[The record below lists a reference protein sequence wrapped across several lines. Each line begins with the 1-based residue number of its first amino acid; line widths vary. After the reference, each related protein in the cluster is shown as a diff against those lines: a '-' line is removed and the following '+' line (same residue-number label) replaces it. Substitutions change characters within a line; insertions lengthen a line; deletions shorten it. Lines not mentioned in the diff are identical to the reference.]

1 MREILTSLIWKL
13 MMVNFINMEILT
25 SSICIPIVMRNFVYD
40 ESRSRPAE
48 KKVEIKDRE
57 NAI

>member
-1 MREILTSLIWKL
+1 
-13 MMVNFINMEILT
+13 MMVHFINMEILT

-40 ESRSRPAE
+40 ESRSRPTE